1 MDICLHFDQEAG
13 LFDLLLSEPPADL
26 QGDEDLLTAVIIS
39 LFTDARAHDDD
50 PLPDERVGVPGDRR
64 GWWGDCLPDA
74 QGERTLESIG
84 SRLWLLW
91 REKDLD
97 SVVARAR
104 QYAEEALAWLARE
117 GHVSS
122 LSVSVE
128 RVQPGHLGI
137 GVVLQPSGSDV
148 PGREWRFVYD
158 HQQARPVSVRLSA

>member
-1 MDICLHFDQEAG
+1 MDICLHFDQEHG
-13 LFDLLLSEPPADL
+13 LFDAMLSGPLADL
-26 QGDEDLLTAVIIS
+26 QGDEGLMTAVIIS

-50 PLPDERVGVPGDRR
+50 PLPDERAGVPSDRR

-74 QGERTLESIG
+74 QGEQTLESIG

-104 QYAEEALAWLARE
+104 QYAGEALAWLTRE
-117 GHVSS
+117 GHVSA
-122 LSVSVE
+122 LRVSVE

-137 GVVLQPSGSDV
+137 SVHLQPSGNDA

-158 HQQARPVSVRLSA
+158 YQQAQPVSVRLQV

>member
-1 MDICLHFDQEAG
+1 M
-13 LFDLLLSEPPADL
+13 S
-26 QGDEDLLTAVIIS
+26 S
-39 LFTDARAHDDD
+39 
-50 PLPDERVGVPGDRR
+50 DRR

-74 QGERTLESIG
+74 QGEQTLESIG

-104 QYAEEALAWLARE
+104 QYAEEALAWLTRE

-137 GVVLQPSGSDV
+137 SVAVQPSGSDD
-148 PGREWRFVYD
+148 PGREWRFTYD
-158 HQQARPVSVRLSA
+158 YQQAQPVSVRLEA

>member
-1 MDICLHFDQEAG
+1 MDICLHFDQENG
-13 LFDLLLSEPPADL
+13 LFDALLSGPLADL
-26 QGDEDLLTAVIIS
+26 QGDDGLMTAVSIS

-50 PLPDERVGVPGDRR
+50 PLPD
-64 GWWGDCLPDA
+64 A
-74 QGERTLESIG
+74 QGEQTLESIG

-104 QYAEEALAWLARE
+104 QYAEEALAWLTRE

-128 RVQPGHLGI
+128 RVQPGYLGI
-137 GVVLQPSGSDV
+137 SVAVQPSGSDA
-148 PGREWRFVYD
+148 PGREWRFTYD
-158 HQQARPVSVRLSA
+158 YQQAQPVSVRLEA

>member
-1 MDICLHFDQEAG
+1 MDICLHFDQENG
-13 LFDLLLSEPPADL
+13 LFDALLSGPLADL
-26 QGDEDLLTAVIIS
+26 QGDDGLMTAVIIS

-50 PLPDERVGVPGDRR
+50 PLPD
-64 GWWGDCLPDA
+64 A
-74 QGERTLESIG
+74 QGEQTLESIG

-104 QYAEEALAWLARE
+104 QYAEEALAWLTRE

-137 GVVLQPSGSDV
+137 SVAVQPSGSDA
-148 PGREWRFVYD
+148 PGREWRFTYD
-158 HQQARPVSVRLSA
+158 YQQAQPVSVRLEA

>member
-1 MDICLHFDQEAG
+1 M
-13 LFDLLLSEPPADL
+13 S
-26 QGDEDLLTAVIIS
+26 S
-39 LFTDARAHDDD
+39 
-50 PLPDERVGVPGDRR
+50 DRR

-74 QGERTLESIG
+74 QGEQTLESIG

-104 QYAEEALAWLARE
+104 QYAEEALAWLTRE

-137 GVVLQPSGSDV
+137 SVAVQPTGSDA
-148 PGREWRFVYD
+148 PGREWRFTYD
-158 HQQARPVSVRLSA
+158 YQQAQPVSVRLEA

>member
-1 MDICLHFDQEAG
+1 MDICLHFDQEHG
-13 LFDLLLSEPPADL
+13 LFDALLSGPLADL
-26 QGDEDLLTAVIIS
+26 QGDDGLMTAVIIS

-50 PLPDERVGVPGDRR
+50 PLPDERVGVSSDRR

-74 QGERTLESIG
+74 QGEQTLESIG

-104 QYAEEALAWLARE
+104 QYAEEALAWLTRE

-137 GVVLQPSGSDV
+137 SVAVQPSGSDD
-148 PGREWRFVYD
+148 PGREWRFTYD
-158 HQQARPVSVRLSA
+158 YQQAQPVSVRLEA